1 MNANGSSNCPPV
13 NQQMDTSF
21 EAILYVLHL
30 GTQGGAEVT
39 TVNPQQHTLGV
50 AGEFVALES
59 DVY

>member
-1 MNANGSSNCPPV
+1 
-13 NQQMDTSF
+13 MDTSF